1 MAITKTAK
9 VEAEIEKVKAK
20 ISELQT
26 RQRELEVKKTEIENS
41 EIVGIVR
48 GMSIPLDQLATLLT
62 TIRDGGAQ
70 TASTSGQ
77 NVQKSDPDPIE
88 QEDAE

>member
-26 RQRELEVKKTEIENS
+26 RQRELEAKKTEIENS

-48 GMSIPLDQLATLLT
+48 GMSIPLDQLATMLT
-62 TIRDGGAQ
+62 TIRGGGAKP
-70 TASTSGQ
+70 ALTSGQ
-77 NVQKSDPDPIE
+77 KVQKSTTEE
-88 QEDAE
+88 QEDAGE

>member
-26 RQRELEVKKTEIENS
+26 RQRELEAKKTEIENS

-48 GMSIPLDQLATLLT
+48 GMSIPLDQLATMLT

-70 TASTSGQ
+70 PAPTSGQ
-77 NVQKSDPDPIE
+77 KVQKSTTEI
-88 QEDAE
+88 QEDADE

>member
-9 VEAEIEKVKAK
+9 VEAEIDKIKVK

-26 RQRELEVKKTEIENS
+26 RQRELEGKKTEIENS

-62 TIRDGGAQ
+62 TIQGGGKMPAP
-70 TASTSGQ
+70 TSGQ
-77 NVQKSDPDPIE
+77 KVQKSDPEPGE

>member
-1 MAITKTAK
+1 MATTKTEK
-9 VEAEIEKVKAK
+9 VEAEIEKVKVK

-26 RQRELEVKKTEIENS
+26 RQRELEGKKTEIENS

-62 TIRDGGAQ
+62 TIQGGGIQA
-70 TASTSGQ
+70 APTSGLF
-77 NVQKSDPDPIE
+77 VQKSTDEE
-88 QEDAE
+88 QEDADE